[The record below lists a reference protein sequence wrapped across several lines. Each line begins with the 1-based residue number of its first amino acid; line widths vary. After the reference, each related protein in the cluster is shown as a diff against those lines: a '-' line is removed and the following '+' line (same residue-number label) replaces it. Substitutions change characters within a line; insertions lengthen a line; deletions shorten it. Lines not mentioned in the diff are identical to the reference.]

1 MKDYLLFIDTEATGL
16 PKKWYLPYNVPG
28 NWPSAVQVS
37 WLLYNKAGEKIKVQN
52 FYISNPDLA
61 VSAGALRI
69 HGLDKTFLQKH
80 GIPRKEVL
88 AILSVDLLQY
98 QPMVVGHFTELD
110 YHIIGADYY
119 REKIAN
125 PLENLPAF
133 CIMTASKHLQ
143 QNPQSKFL
151 RLGELYELLFKQPL
165 LHQHNAMTDATAT
178 ADCFFELLKRN
189 EIKSFSQPLI
199 VFQKRQCI
207 VGLSGWVS
215 VILFILLTA
224 LLIACYYG

>member
-16 PKKWYLPYNVPG
+16 PKNWYLPYNVPG

-37 WLLYNKAGEKIKVQN
+37 WLLYNKAGEKIKAQN
-52 FYISNPDLA
+52 FYISDPDVQ

-69 HGLDKTFLQKH
+69 HGLCKIFLQQH

-88 AILSVDLLQY
+88 AILSADLLQY

-110 YHIIGADYY
+110 YHILGADYY

-125 PLENLPAF
+125 PLENLSTL

-165 LHQHNAMTDATAT
+165 SNQHNAMTDATAT
-178 ADCFFELLKRN
+178 AECFFELVKRN

-199 VFQKRQCI
+199 VFQKRQRI
-207 VGLSGWVS
+207 YGLLSWIII
-215 VILFILLTA
+215 ILFILLTA